1 MAYCPKCNGE
11 MHPTQTACPHCGYD
25 FPPPPEPL
33 DRTWQI
39 LLIGA
44 IVVGM
49 SVWGLWDNPIVATIV
64 GVCGMLFFLGLTFKL
79 WRLIRD
85 W

>member
-1 MAYCPKCNGE
+1 MQHA
-11 MHPTQTACPHCGYD
+11 QAACPHCGYD
-25 FPPPPEPL
+25 FPPPPERP

-49 SVWGLWDNPIVATIV
+49 SVWGLWDHPIVAAIA
-64 GVCGMLFFLGLTFKL
+64 GVCGVMFFLGLAFKL